1 MVSAFITFMV
11 GIAFMVFITFM
22 GETFLNLS
30 HNLFQTKG
38 RLVKM
43 VGQNGAKFESF
54 KKLKKIAFYP
64 KRRTFRRNS
73 MGDV

>member
-1 MVSAFITFMV
+1 MGDWSSAGVWGGGT
-11 GIAFMVFITFM
+11 GN
-22 GETFLNLS
+22 GECRLS
-30 HNLFQTKG
+30 PVMPVWYLMSSEFQSAK
-38 RLVKM
+38 
-43 VGQNGAKFESF
+43 NGAKFESF